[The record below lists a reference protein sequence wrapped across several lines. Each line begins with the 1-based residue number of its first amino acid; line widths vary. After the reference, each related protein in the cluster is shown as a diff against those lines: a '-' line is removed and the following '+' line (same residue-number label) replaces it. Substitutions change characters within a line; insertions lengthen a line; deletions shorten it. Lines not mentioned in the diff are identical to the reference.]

1 MNIFQQLIA
10 FLSSLFAAKRTPEPP
25 PSQAAITMSKEGQ
38 KVLRYFEG
46 LRLTAYKDLAGVW
59 TIGYGHTGPE
69 VREGLTWTIEQAEEA
84 LQRRLANEFA
94 PGVLAVI
101 TRSMKQHELDAMI
114 DLAYNIGVS
123 AFQTSTLVKKFN
135 AGDTAGAADEFLRW
149 DKAGRPLVSVLGL
162 RRRRA
167 ADRALFLGFS
177 AEEALEIGRQT
188 K

>member
-1 MNIFQQLIA
+1 MNILELIRDI
-10 FLSSLFAAKRTPEPP
+10 FSRLFAAKRTPEPP
-25 PSQAAITMSKEGQ
+25 RTPATITMSREGQ

-46 LRLTAYKDLAGVW
+46 LRLTAYKDLVGVW
-59 TIGYGHTGPE
+59 TIAYGETGPH

-114 DLAYNIGVS
+114 DLAYNVGVS
-123 AFQTSTLVKKFN
+123 AFQNSTLVKKFN

-149 DKAGRPLVSVLGL
+149 DKAGQPPVSVRGL
-162 RRRRA
+162 RRRRV
-167 ADRALFLGFS
+167 ADRALFLGLS
-177 AEEALEIGRQT
+177 AEEAIELGRQA